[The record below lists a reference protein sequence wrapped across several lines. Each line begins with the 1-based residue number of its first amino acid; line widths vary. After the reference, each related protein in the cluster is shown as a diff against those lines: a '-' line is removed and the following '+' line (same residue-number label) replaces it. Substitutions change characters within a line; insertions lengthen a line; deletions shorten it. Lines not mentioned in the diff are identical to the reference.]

1 MIALEGEPSI
11 PRKNLKIQPIS
22 PTNNSTSTNITQS
35 TVKKIAPL

>member
-22 PTNNSTSTNITQS
+22 PTNNPSSTNITQN
-35 TVKKIAPL
+35 TIKKSSPL

>member
-35 TVKKIAPL
+35 TTKKKTPL